1 MLLPVLLATALAGSV
16 PASDAGPRDATALW
30 DALEVSWSRKDAEAY
45 LALWEFADEE
55 SRRQETDFV
64 TDLFA
69 SNEYRLVLERPA
81 EPAPGQ
87 KTLAHAQ
94 VFSATEPRGQVEQLG
109 FEAQERGGRFVITD
123 RQAQGLV
130 DGLVHLSLDRG
141 GWNAAGLRVRL
152 PDFELSMQQGTL
164 FTSPAELGPTVL
176 VFVGEGTVRLTPGPA
191 SERDQLRI
199 YCGRTEMAERVKTA
213 FIRIHPADL
222 HRVLEPMRLDP
233 DPEAAGRWK
242 EAQDFFADQANRAF
256 VLDAPLPRSPW
267 WLMPGVG
274 DALVSFRTARGT
286 LTYTLNRGEPED
298 ISVFNREKRIQILL
312 YPSQGG
318 AGSYRED
325 AGRSAD
331 VLSHD
336 LRVRFDPDKKFV
348 RGEDTIVLNLREAVS
363 SLRLRLDDALR
374 VLSVT
379 SPEGGSHIFFR
390 VRGQNSLVISLGPYT
405 GRLGEMR
412 LHVRYAGA
420 LETGPVEDESL
431 QSAASDQSRNP
442 ADDEIL
448 VEKVF
453 LYSNKNAWYPRNL
466 TDDHAR
472 YHVRLDVPAALTA
485 ITGGRLVED
494 RREGDRR
501 LLEYKLDQPGKY
513 VSVLVGR
520 LLDLGP
526 GAPGT
531 PVLHG
536 YSVRRVK
543 NEATRDLGEA
553 RAILDYYQEIFGPC
567 PYTPLSLVFAENV
580 TPGGHSPPGLVFL
593 QSRPALA
600 LRPLRDDPANFTDVP
615 GFFLAHELAHQW
627 WGQGVGPENY
637 RERWLSEGAAQY
649 AAALWVR
656 KRSGEAAF
664 QAVLKR
670 LGEWALRHSEAGP
683 LSLGYRIGHIRNDP
697 QAYRAVVY
705 DKGAYVFNMLR
716 LLVGDEA
723 FARGLTAFQKTHRYQ
738 KAGRE
743 HLQAA
748 LEEASGKTLG
758 PYFQEW
764 VEGVTVP
771 ELRLAYDVAPAGPA
785 FRTTVRVKATGL
797 PGAVPLNVTLAGEK
811 EDRAVTLETTGGE
824 FTFETAERPSR
835 VEINADRSLLAR
847 VRAQD

>member
-1 MLLPVLLATALAGSV
+1 
-16 PASDAGPRDATALW
+16 
-30 DALEVSWSRKDAEAY
+30 
-45 LALWEFADEE
+45 
-55 SRRQETDFV
+55 
-64 TDLFA
+64 
-69 SNEYRLVLERPA
+69 
-81 EPAPGQ
+81 
-87 KTLAHAQ
+87 
-94 VFSATEPRGQVEQLG
+94 
-109 FEAQERGGRFVITD
+109 
-123 RQAQGLV
+123 
-130 DGLVHLSLDRG
+130 
-141 GWNAAGLRVRL
+141 
-152 PDFELSMQQGTL
+152 
-164 FTSPAELGPTVL
+164 
-176 VFVGEGTVRLTPGPA
+176 
-191 SERDQLRI
+191 
-199 YCGRTEMAERVKTA
+199 
-213 FIRIHPADL
+213 
-222 HRVLEPMRLDP
+222 
-233 DPEAAGRWK
+233 
-242 EAQDFFADQANRAF
+242 
-256 VLDAPLPRSPW
+256 
-267 WLMPGVG
+267 
-274 DALVSFRTARGT
+274 
-286 LTYTLNRGEPED
+286 
-298 ISVFNREKRIQILL
+298 
-312 YPSQGG
+312 
-318 AGSYRED
+318 
-325 AGRSAD
+325 

-336 LRVRFDPDKKFV
+336 LRVRFDPDRNFV
-348 RGEDTIVLNLREAVS
+348 RGEDTVVLNLREPVS
-363 SLRLRLDDALR
+363 SLRLRLDDALQ

-390 VRGQNSLVISLGPYT
+390 VRGQNSLVVSLGPYT

-412 LHVRYAGA
+412 LHIRYGGV

-431 QSAASDQSRNP
+431 QSTASDPSRNLS
-442 ADDEIL
+442 DDELL

-494 RREGDRR
+494 RREGDRH
-501 LLEYKLDQPGKY
+501 LLEYTLDQPGKY

-531 PVLHG
+531 PALHG

-553 RAILDYYQEIFGPC
+553 RAILEYYQGLFGPC

-593 QSRPALA
+593 QSRPVLA
-600 LRPLRDDPANFTDVP
+600 LRALRDDPANFADVP

-670 LGEWALRHSEAGP
+670 LGDWALRHAEAGP

-723 FARGLTAFQKTHRYQ
+723 FARALTAFQEKHRYQ

-743 HLQAA
+743 HLQEA
-748 LEEASGKTLG
+748 LEEASGKKLG

-764 VEGVTVP
+764 VEGVAVP
-771 ELRLAYDVAPAGPA
+771 ELRLAYDVAPAGAA
-785 FRTTVRVKATGL
+785 FRTMVRAKATGL
-797 PGAVPLNVTLAGEK
+797 PGAVPLLVSLSGEK